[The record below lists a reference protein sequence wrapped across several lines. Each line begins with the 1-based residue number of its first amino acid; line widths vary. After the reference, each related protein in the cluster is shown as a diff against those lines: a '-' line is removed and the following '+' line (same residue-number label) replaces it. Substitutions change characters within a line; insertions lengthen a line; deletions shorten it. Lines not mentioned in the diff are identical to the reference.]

1 MVNCHQKFFEMKL
14 KYLLVLILGIVIFSC
29 SDDDDDKVDFDPVAQ
44 AVIDDEKLV
53 EFLQTH
59 YLTEDN
65 AIDTIMNGETPLY
78 SIVTTDYIEY
88 FDIDYKMYYYVER
101 VGIGKQSSR
110 NDSVQVLYQGFLL
123 DSTKFDENINYT
135 SNKSWFHLPQT
146 IPGFRYGASY
156 FKEGENF
163 IYPDESFTYVNT
175 GRGVFFMPSG
185 LGYGY
190 NGTFTIPSN
199 AILYYFIDMGRVVV
213 ADFDGDLV
221 SNNDE
226 DIDGDGNVSND
237 DTDGDG
243 TPDYADADD
252 DGDLIL
258 TKNEDTDGD
267 GDPRNDD
274 TDGDGVPNYLD
285 SDS

>member
-1 MVNCHQKFFEMKL
+1 MVNCRKNFFEMKL
-14 KYLLVLILGIVIFSC
+14 KYLFVIILGIVIFSC
-29 SDDDDDKVDFDPVAQ
+29 SDDDDKDDFDPGAQ
-44 AVIDDEKLV
+44 AIIDDAILV

-78 SIVTTDYIEY
+78 SIVTTDNIEY
-88 FDIDYKMYYYVER
+88 NDIDYKMYYYVEQ
-101 VGIGKQSSR
+101 VGIGMQSSR
-110 NDSVQVLYQGFLL
+110 NDSVQILYQGYLL
-123 DSTKFDENINYT
+123 DSTKFDENVNYT
-135 SNKSWFHLPQT
+135 SSRSWFHLPQT

-156 FKEGENF
+156 FKEGEKF
-163 IYPDESFTYVNT
+163 ILPDESFTYINT
-175 GRGVFFMPSG
+175 GRGLFFMPSG
-185 LGYGY
+185 LGYGFT
-190 NGTFTIPSN
+190 GTFRIPSN
-199 AILYYFIDMGRVVV
+199 AVLYYFLDLGTVVV
-213 ADFDGDLV
+213 ADFDGDWV

-226 DIDGDGNVSND
+226 DIDGDGSVTND

-243 TPDYADADD
+243 IPDYGDVDD

-258 TKNEDTDGD
+258 TKLEDADGD

-274 TDGDGVPNYLD
+274 TDGDGIPNYLD

>member
-1 MVNCHQKFFEMKL
+1 MKL

-29 SDDDDDKVDFDPVAQ
+29 SDDDDKDQIDFDPEAQ
-44 AVIDDEKLV
+44 AVIDDVKLV

-59 YLTEDN
+59 YLTEDS

-78 SIVTTDYIEY
+78 SIVTTDLIEY
-88 FDIDYKMYYYVER
+88 NDIDYKMYYYVEQD
-101 VGIGKQSSR
+101 GIGVQSSR

-123 DSTKFDENINYT
+123 DSTKFDENVNYT
-135 SNKSWFHLPQT
+135 SSKSWFHLPQT

-190 NGTFTIPSN
+190 NGTFSIPSN
-199 AILYYFIDMGRVVV
+199 AILYYFLDMGKVVV

-243 TPDYADADD
+243 TPDFADPDD

-258 TKNEDTDGD
+258 TKSEDTDGD
-267 GDPRNDD
+267 GDPKNDD
-274 TDGDGVPNYLD
+274 TDGDGIPNYLD

>member
-1 MVNCHQKFFEMKL
+1 MKL

-29 SDDDDDKVDFDPVAQ
+29 SDDDDKDQIDFDPEAQ
-44 AVIDDEKLV
+44 AVIDDVKLV

-59 YLTEDN
+59 YLTEDS

-78 SIVTTDYIEY
+78 SIVTTDLIEY
-88 FDIDYKMYYYVER
+88 NDIDYKMYYYVER
-101 VGIGKQSSR
+101 DGIGVQSSR

-123 DSTKFDENINYT
+123 DSTKFDENVNYT
-135 SNKSWFHLPQT
+135 SSKSWFHLPQT

-199 AILYYFIDMGRVVV
+199 AILYYFLDMGKVVV

-243 TPDYADADD
+243 TPDFADPDD

-258 TKNEDTDGD
+258 TKSEDTDGD
-267 GDPRNDD
+267 GDPKNDD
-274 TDGDGVPNYLD
+274 TDGDGIPNYLD

>member
-1 MVNCHQKFFEMKL
+1 MKL

-29 SDDDDDKVDFDPVAQ
+29 SDDDDKDQIDFDPEAQ
-44 AVIDDEKLV
+44 AVIDDVKLV

-59 YLTEDN
+59 YLTEDS

-78 SIVTTDYIEY
+78 SIVTTDLIEY
-88 FDIDYKMYYYVER
+88 NDIDYKMYYYVER
-101 VGIGKQSSR
+101 DGIGVQSSR

-123 DSTKFDENINYT
+123 DSTKFDENVNYT
-135 SNKSWFHLPQT
+135 SSKSWFHLPQT

-199 AILYYFIDMGRVVV
+199 AILYYFLDMGKVVV

-243 TPDYADADD
+243 TPDFADPDD

-258 TKNEDTDGD
+258 TRSEDTDGD
-267 GDPRNDD
+267 GDPKNDD
-274 TDGDGVPNYLD
+274 TDGDGIPNYLD